1 MALFSKSD
9 PTSTTQAA
17 VDVSVKARVGLHNQ
31 YADAM
36 AQLDVATVAVN
47 ELANAGADDVDLGKA
62 ESKVSEADKL
72 VKRRLLA
79 VETKDRE
86 IKTRE
91 AVRDAEADQKQRNE
105 TVIACH
111 KLESELVKEGEVIAA
126 SAARFSDIGARII
139 PIAPEA
145 NGLKNFSD
153 VLVQQIPEAV
163 ELLSRLIREHA
174 AAVLRREA
182 PSMVRKPDAPVVVQA
197 VTKPVRM
204 TLFAVRSIKFTEP
217 DSGKLIVAQ
226 KFQDLEMPPSYA
238 KAALESKICVR
249 VTDPLR
255 AQHAGTVGGHADPA
269 LAFDLDAAMSEPK
282 PAAVDPIR
290 ASTPPA
296 SPFTV
301 VDRGGPVQMKV
312 AR

>member
-9 PTSTTQAA
+9 PTSTAQTA
-17 VDVSVKARVGLHNQ
+17 VDGAVKARVGLHNQ
-31 YADAM
+31 YADAV
-36 AQLDVATVAVN
+36 AQLDAATVTVN

-79 VETKDRE
+79 VETKDSE
-86 IKTRE
+86 IKTLQ
-91 AVRDAEADQKQRNE
+91 AVLDDAADQKQRNE

-111 KLESELVKEGEVIAA
+111 KLEAELVKEGEVIAA
-126 SAARFSDIGARII
+126 SAARFSDIAARVI

-145 NGLKNFSD
+145 NGLRNFSD

-174 AAVLRREA
+174 AAILRKEA
-182 PSMVRKPDAPVVVQA
+182 PSTVKRPEAPVVVPA
-197 VTKPVRM
+197 VPRPVRVS
-204 TLFAVRSIKFTEP
+204 LFAMQSIKFTDP

-226 KFQDLEMPPSYA
+226 KFSDVEMPPSYA
-238 KAALESKICVR
+238 KSALENKICVR

-255 AQHAGTVGGHADPA
+255 AQHNGTVGGHADPA
-269 LAFDLDAAMSEPK
+269 HAYDLDAAMNEPK

-290 ASTPPA
+290 ASSPPA
-296 SPFTV
+296 SPFV
-301 VDRGGPVQMKV
+301 IVDRGGPIPMKV